1 MVNGDVTKEIVFSA
15 DVGLNALTDSMLER
29 IISNLTKIVELS
41 DAIASS
47 NLLNTINKLSYYSE
61 TLDKSLDAIMGL
73 TATLNTLNNAF
84 TDSMLER
91 LISNFSRLIE
101 LSDTISNSKLIDFLE
116 KLSKNSEALD
126 KSVDAIIGA
135 SNVLNTV
142 NNAFSDSMLE
152 RVVSNIA
159 ELGELT
165 DELQKAEIKHI
176 IPLLSDLSKSGVMES
191 LIDSAKMLVVIRNA
205 LTDSMLER
213 VTSVI
218 VDTIDYFASLRA
230 QQIGTSVLSSI
241 NCAIKEYKEK
251 ENEKVSFV
259 SILKDLKSQETLK
272 GLAFVLNIL
281 KRMPKDLTNNTCT

>member
-1 MVNGDVTKEIVFSA
+1 MVNGDITKEIVFGA
-15 DVGLNALTDSMLER
+15 DVGINALTDSMLER
-29 IISNLTKIVELS
+29 LISNLTKLLELT

-47 NLLNTINKLSYYSE
+47 NLINTINKLSYYSE

-101 LSDTISNSKLIDFLE
+101 LSDIISNSKLIDFLE
-116 KLSKNSEALD
+116 KLSKNAEALD
-126 KSVDAIIGA
+126 KSADAITGTLSA
-135 SNVLNTV
+135 LNTV

-159 ELGELT
+159 ELGELA
-165 DELQKAEIKHI
+165 DELQKAEIKQI

-230 QQIGTSVLSSI
+230 KQIGTSVLSSI
-241 NCAIKEYKEK
+241 NCAVKEYKEK
-251 ENEKVSFV
+251 ESEKVSFI
-259 SILKDLKSQETLK
+259 SLLKDLKSQETLK

-281 KRMPKDLTNNTCT
+281 KRMPKDLTKNTCT